1 MDPIKRIEKAA
12 MRVRSQRGFGAL
24 EYIMVGAVIVSAIV
38 MGMRWWGTYADGR
51 DDAIT
56 AGQLQQA
63 MKGAKT
69 WLDNNSGS
77 VTTSQTI
84 PWSTLAQSMPAGLSS
99 TNNWGQTYQL
109 SINVSGSAVNAML
122 ETIGGTAIPENR
134 MRSISQAAGTAGG
147 YVTKSAPTVATGT
160 NGGWSAVLAN
170 YGTNP
175 TTVGHLAG
183 SLFYQTAAATNGTYL
198 WRTAVTGQPQLNQMQ
213 TAIDMNSNNINN
225 AGTVNAQRVVTAGGN
240 GVQIGSGYLYCDTA
254 NCAVRQNGALYI
266 QNVAGTAAADVNAG
280 SVNASGNVNAS
291 GSVSA
296 SGNVIANGAV
306 QGGFVYSTGSAQ
318 VNGNIA
324 VYGQNYGQTVVSNGR
339 LTTNEYLQ
347 VNGWAAAGNGC
358 APNGLI
364 GNSGSGPLF
373 CQSGVWK
380 AAGSS
385 TNNYVSIDVGNGGVF
400 GVPANTTRVDGYVQ
414 VTWTGSNAGVAQF
427 IVRDTSGNVQ
437 NNFFAGDYGWN
448 DGGSGSQWWFP
459 VSIPVVANT
468 GSIQMVQID
477 GTNSLIW
484 HIANYQ
490 Q

>member
-1 MDPIKRIEKAA
+1 MHKPAIFGIHNDTGKQIMLLSLNPIERIEKAA
-12 MRVRSQRGFGAL
+12 ARERVRSQRGFGAL

-84 PWSTLAQSMPAGLSS
+84 PWSTLAPSMPAGLSS

-109 SINVSGSAVNAML
+109 SINVAGSAVNAML

-134 MRSISQAAGTAGG
+134 MRSISQAIGTAGG
-147 YVTKSAPTVATGT
+147 YVTKLAPTVATGT

-198 WRTAVTGQPQLNQMQ
+198 WRTAVAGQPQLNQME

-225 AGTVNAQRVVTAGGN
+225 AGTVNAQKVVTPAGN
-240 GVQIGSGYLYCDTA
+240 GVQIGSGYLYCDSA

-280 SVNASGNVNAS
+280 SVNASGNVNSS

-296 SGNVIANGAV
+296 AGNVVANGTV

-318 VNGNIA
+318 VNGNMT

-358 APNGLI
+358 SPNGLMA
-364 GNSGSGPLF
+364 NSGSGPLF
-373 CQSGVWK
+373 CQSGVWT
-380 AAGSS
+380 AMGSVR
-385 TNNYVSIDVGNGGVF
+385 TI
-400 GVPANTTRVDGYVQ
+400 AVD
-414 VTWTGSNAGVAQF
+414 
-427 IVRDTSGNVQ
+427 
-437 NNFFAGDYGWN
+437 
-448 DGGSGSQWWFP
+448 SGSWQPSGYASCPASF
-459 VSIPVVANT
+459 T
-468 GSIQMVQID
+468 
-477 GTNSLIW
+477 L
-484 HIANYQ
+484 
-490 Q
+490 

>member
-1 MDPIKRIEKAA
+1 MHKPAIFGILNDTGKQIMLLSLNPIERIEKAA
-12 MRVRSQRGFGAL
+12 MRDRARDRVRSQRGFGAL

-84 PWSTLAQSMPAGLSS
+84 PWSTLASSMPAGLSS

-109 SINVSGSAVNAML
+109 SINVAGSAVNAML

-134 MRSISQAAGTAGG
+134 MRSISQAVGTAGG
-147 YVTKSAPTVATGT
+147 YVTKLAPTVATGT

-175 TTVGHLAG
+175 TTVGHLSG

-198 WRTAVTGQPQLNQMQ
+198 WRTAVAGQPQLNQMQ

-225 AGTVNAQRVVTAGGN
+225 AGTVNAQKVVTPAGN
-240 GVQIGSGYLYCDTA
+240 GVQIGSGYLYCDSA

-280 SVNASGNVNAS
+280 NLNASGSVNASGNVNAS

-296 SGNVIANGAV
+296 AGNVVANGTV

-318 VNGNIA
+318 VNGNMT

-358 APNGLI
+358 SPNGLMA
-364 GNSGSGPLF
+364 NSGSGPLF
-373 CQSGVWK
+373 CQSGVWTS
-380 AAGSS
+380 A
-385 TNNYVSIDVGNGGVF
+385 
-400 GVPANTTRVDGYVQ
+400 
-414 VTWTGSNAGVAQF
+414 AQF
-427 IVRDTSGNVQ
+427 NPRAYATAYGNT
-437 NNFFAGDYGWN
+437 FAGARTISVHDCC
-448 DGGSGSQWWFP
+448 DELP
-459 VSIPVVANT
+459 A
-468 GSIQMVQID
+468 
-477 GTNSLIW
+477 SLPQRSK
-484 HIANYQ
+484 AELVPPLV
-490 Q
+490 